1 MKITAISSND
11 KQLFE
16 IARILRERSQTDQ
29 VEVLPGLV
37 DKLPRFEGAAPDML
51 LVAQPL
57 LNGEDMERLE
67 TLSAQHPDMAI
78 IVACGQ
84 QSPDFLMQAMRAGV
98 REVMPMPIEGSALQA
113 AVRRIEEKRNFST
126 RSLGKV
132 LAFISCKGG
141 SGATFLAANLG
152 YALAAAEGKKVA
164 LFDFNLQFGDASL
177 FVSDTR
183 PAASVASVA
192 QQIHRLDATLLVS
205 SMVQVT
211 PNFHVLAAPDDP
223 TQSNDVHPEHVDAL
237 LRLARQQYDFVLLD
251 IGRSLD
257 AVSVRALDQ
266 ADMIFPILQATLP
279 YIRDGKRLLQ
289 VFRSLDYRKDKIHLI
304 VNRHSNNGD
313 IRLRDC
319 EQAYGMEMFRTIPNH
334 YEAAAASVNQGV
346 PILQLH
352 RASPI
357 SKALQDL
364 ARTLVGD
371 GNTESRGWLSRI
383 LQRA

>member
-29 VEVLPGLV
+29 VEVLPGLL
-37 DKLPRFEGAAPDML
+37 DKLPRFEAGAPDLL

-57 LNGEDMERLE
+57 LNGADMDRLE

-84 QSPDFLMQAMRAGV
+84 QTPDFLLQAMRAGV
-98 REVMPMPIEGSALQA
+98 REVMPTPIDGAALQA
-113 AVRRIEEKRNFST
+113 AVRRIDDKRNFSS

-177 FVSDTR
+177 FVSDMR

-192 QQIHRLDATLLVS
+192 SQIHRLDQSLLIS

-223 TQSNDVHPEHVDAL
+223 TQANDVHPEHVDAL
-237 LRLARQQYDFVLLD
+237 LRLARQHYDFVLLD

-304 VNRHSNNGD
+304 VNRHSNTGD

-346 PILQLH
+346 PILQLQ

-364 ARTLVGD
+364 ARTLAGD
-371 GNTESRGWLSRI
+371 SSTESRGWLSRI

>member
-1 MKITAISSND
+1 MKIIAISSNE

-16 IARILRERSQTDQ
+16 IARILRERSLTDQ
-29 VEVLPGLV
+29 VDVLSGLL
-37 DKLPRFEGAAPDML
+37 DKAKLFESGTPDVL
-51 LVAQPL
+51 LVAQSM
-57 LNGEDMERLE
+57 LNEDDLERLE
-67 TLSAQHPDMAI
+67 TLGIQHPDMAM
-78 IVACGQ
+78 IVACQ
-84 QSPDFLMQAMRAGV
+84 QQTPDFLLQAMRAGV
-98 REVMPMPIEGSALQA
+98 REVLPLPVDAAQLGAAL
-113 AVRRIEEKRNFST
+113 RRIEDKRQST
-126 RSLGKV
+126 ARSMGKV

-141 SGATFLAANLG
+141 SGATFLATNLG

-164 LFDFNLQFGDASL
+164 LLDLNLQFGDASL
-177 FVSDTR
+177 FVSDQR

-192 QQIHRLDATLLVS
+192 QQMHRLDLSLMLS
-205 SMVQVT
+205 SMVQVN

-223 TQSNDVHPEHVDAL
+223 TQANDVHPEHIDAL
-237 LRLARQQYDFVLLD
+237 LRLARQHYDFVVLD

-289 VFRSLDYRKDKIHLI
+289 VFRSLDYRKEKIHLI
-304 VNRHSNNGD
+304 VNRHTNSGD

-346 PILQLH
+346 PILQLQ
-352 RASPI
+352 RTSPI
-357 SKALQDL
+357 SKALQEL
-364 ARTLVGD
+364 ARTLAGD
-371 GNTESRGWLSRI
+371 NSNESRGWLSRI

>member
-1 MKITAISSND
+1 MKITAISSNE

-16 IARILRERSQTDQ
+16 IARILRERSLADQ
-29 VEVLPGLV
+29 VDVLHGLL
-37 DKLPRFEGAAPDML
+37 DKLPRFEAGAPDL
-51 LVAQPL
+51 LLLAQPL
-57 LNGEDMERLE
+57 LNGEDLERLE
-67 TLSAQHPDMAI
+67 TLSVQQPDMAI

-84 QSPDFLMQAMRAGV
+84 QTPDFLLQAMRAGV
-98 REVMPMPIEGSALQA
+98 REVMPMPIDPAALQS
-113 AVRRIEEKRNFST
+113 AVRRIDEKRNFSART
-126 RSLGKV
+126 LGKV

-177 FVSDTR
+177 FVSDQR

-192 QQIHRLDATLLVS
+192 QQMHRLDQSLLIS

-211 PNFHVLAAPDDP
+211 QNFHVLAAPEDP
-223 TQSNDVHPEHVDAL
+223 TQANDVHPEHVDAL
-237 LRLARQQYDFVLLD
+237 LRLARQHYDFVILD

-304 VNRHSNNGD
+304 VNRHTNNGD

-346 PILQLH
+346 PILQLQ
-352 RASPI
+352 RASPV

-364 ARTLVGD
+364 ARTLAGESSND
-371 GNTESRGWLSRI
+371 SRGWLSRI

>member
-16 IARILRERSQTDQ
+16 IARILRERSPTDQ
-29 VEVLPGLV
+29 VDVLPGLL
-37 DKLPRFEGAAPDML
+37 DKLPRFDGMAPDLL

-67 TLSAQHPDMAI
+67 TLSVQHPDMAI
-78 IVACGQ
+78 IVACTQ
-84 QSPDFLMQAMRAGV
+84 QTPDFLMQAMRAGV
-98 REVMPMPIEGSALQA
+98 REVLPAPIDGAALQA
-113 AVRRIEEKRNFST
+113 AVRRLDEKRNFSA

-164 LFDFNLQFGDASL
+164 LFDLNLQFGDASL
-177 FVSDTR
+177 FVSDQR

-192 QQIHRLDATLLVS
+192 QQMHRLDATLLFS

-211 PNFHVLAAPDDP
+211 PNFHVLAAPEDP
-223 TQSNDVHPEHVDAL
+223 TQANDVHPEHVDAL
-237 LRLARQQYDFVLLD
+237 LRLARQHYDFVLLD

-346 PILQLH
+346 PILQLQ

-364 ARTLVGD
+364 ARTLAGD
-371 GNTESRGWLSRI
+371 SSTESRGWLSRI